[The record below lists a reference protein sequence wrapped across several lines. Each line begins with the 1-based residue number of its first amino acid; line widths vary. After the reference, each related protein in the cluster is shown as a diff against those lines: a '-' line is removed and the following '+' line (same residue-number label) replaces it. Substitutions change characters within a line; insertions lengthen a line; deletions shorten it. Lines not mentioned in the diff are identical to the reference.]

1 MCSDQ
6 KFHQQM
12 ISVIIPTFNEAEN
25 IENLIQHLS
34 QNQHKTAIEII
45 VSDGGSTDTTLAIA
59 KAAGAKAILSP
70 QKGRA
75 AQMDFAALQ
84 AKGNVLYFVHADTK
98 PPVTYFE
105 DIKEALQQGYNL
117 GRYLSKYDSK
127 SWLLKLNAALSRL
140 DTFAGMGGDQTLFI
154 TKKLYQQC
162 GGFNTSMKIME
173 EFEFCAR
180 ARKIGKYKIIKKPVL
195 ISARKYETNS
205 WLKVQMA
212 NYTIIKM
219 YRNGATQQS
228 MVNQYKQMLQPY

>member
-1 MCSDQ
+1 
-6 KFHQQM
+6 M
-12 ISVIIPTFNEAEN
+12 ISVIIPTFNEAKN
-25 IENLIQHLS
+25 IGKLIEHLS

-45 VSDGGSTDTTLAIA
+45 VSDGGSTDATLAIA
-59 KAAGAKAILSP
+59 ATAGAKTLLSP

-75 AQMDFAALQ
+75 AQMDFAASQ

-98 PPVTYFE
+98 PPVAYFE
-105 DIKEALQQGYNL
+105 DIKEALLQGYDL

-140 DTFAGMGGDQTLFI
+140 DVFAGMGGDQTLFI
-154 TKKLYQQC
+154 IKELYQQI
-162 GGFNTSMKIME
+162 GGFNTDMKIME

-180 ARKIGKYKIIKKPVL
+180 ARKNGKYKIIKKPVL

-205 WLKVQMA
+205 WLKVQIA

-219 YRNGATQQS
+219 YRKGASQQT
-228 MVNQYKQMLQPY
+228 MIDRYKQMLQPC